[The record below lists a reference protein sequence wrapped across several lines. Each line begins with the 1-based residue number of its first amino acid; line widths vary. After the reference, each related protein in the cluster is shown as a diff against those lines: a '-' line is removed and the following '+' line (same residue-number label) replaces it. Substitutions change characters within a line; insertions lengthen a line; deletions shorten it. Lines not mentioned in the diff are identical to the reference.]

1 MIAAAVKTPLQS
13 VAASAFATNELVL
26 GLPLHR
32 LFADE
37 ASFTIEAGMTAPSAE
52 GFSGIGNRGL
62 ELRTTLGVTAVM
74 PDFDSELGHSYTS
87 DPPFSGSISSRKQNF
102 LWSWQ
107 GWLLE

>member
-74 PDFDSELGHSYTS
+74 PDFDSELGHAIPQLTRINRVA
-87 DPPFSGSISSRKQNF
+87 D
-102 LWSWQ
+102 
-107 GWLLE
+107 